1 MPNPPTI
8 PGAPRAARAGAALA
22 LALLAAA
29 GLLPACAP
37 GLTDEAKDVSGARA
51 REGGPTSR
59 FTFTGELRAVRSDE
73 LRTPTTP
80 SWPIQI
86 KWMAPEGTEVAEGDT
101 VLSFDNSA
109 ILSRLEEQKLAYS
122 DVVTR
127 TRSRE
132 AQIDADRAEKSF
144 AVERARVELEKAEAE
159 AAIPESMRPRRDYD
173 LKQLARDKA
182 RSALDAARRNLEAF
196 EAAARDE
203 IEVLAV
209 EKSKARRAL
218 DRATESLDQLTLK
231 ATRAGVLVYGEH
243 PWEGRKFQPGD
254 DTWPRM
260 TVLRIPDLDRME
272 VVAWVSDVDDG
283 VVRPG
288 QPVTCLLDTYPDRSI
303 TGRVRDVGALADA
316 RSRDNNVRA
325 FQVLIDLDRSD
336 AVRMRPGMSVRVE
349 LDRGAP

>member
-1 MPNPPTI
+1 MSTI
-8 PGAPRAARAGAALA
+8 PGARWAAREGVALTF
-22 LALLAAA
+22 ALLAATTA
-29 GLLPACAP
+29 ACSPA
-37 GLTDEAKDVSGARA
+37 LTDDAKDVSGVPA
-51 REGGPTSR
+51 REGRAAER

-73 LRTPTTP
+73 LRTPSMP

-86 KWMAPEGTEVAEGDT
+86 KWMAPEGSEVAEGDP
-101 VLSFDNSA
+101 VLSFDNTA
-109 ILSRLEEQKLAYS
+109 ILSKLEEQRLAYS

-127 TRSRE
+127 SRSRE

-144 AVERARVELEKAEAE
+144 AAERARLELEKAEAE
-159 AAIPESMRPRRDYD
+159 AAIPESMRARRDYD

-182 RSALDAARRNLEAF
+182 RSTLAVARRNLEAF
-196 EAAARDE
+196 EAGARDE
-203 IEVLAV
+203 LEVLAI
-209 EKSKARRAL
+209 EKAKARRAL
-218 DRATESLDQLTLK
+218 DRATESLEQLTLK
-231 ATRAGVLVYGEH
+231 ATRAGVLVYGDH

-288 QPVTCLLDTYPDRSI
+288 QPVTCLLDTYPDLAI
-303 TGRVRDVGALADA
+303 TGRVRDVAALADA

-349 LDRGAP
+349 LDRGAK